1 MTPCAIC
8 RSPCA
13 GSDETKNPFCPDCL
27 LLNFCHS
34 AWTLWAVDREQR
46 RDLGRRSDDVSGR
59 LDRLE

>member
-46 RDLGRRSDDVSGR
+46 RDLERAAPLSAAHTDTAH
-59 LDRLE
+59 